1 MKLIYRCL
9 MASAVAAFTL
19 TSCSEDEV
27 PKIGFTTTTSDVVE
41 GSTLS
46 IPLSVAIPSGV
57 SPIVTLTGT
66 ATEELDFNWA
76 VSADGRELVF
86 ETFADDVFD
95 DETAIIEIT
104 GFNGDAAVGSTVKHT
119 VNISDPGLKAVLTW
133 TTGDGGSADL
143 DLILLK
149 ETSPGSGDYNEIDGS
164 FGTGTSET
172 LVLRGDETNAKY
184 AFGIAYYELGSNS
197 DDVDFTLTLS
207 TTAGTVNSNAKQIT
221 FSGSLT
227 QYHITA
233 ELSNVILTK
242 NNFNY
247 SGFSNL
253 FIDTPLEITLSWNA
267 GNGTAGDV
275 DMDLALYYLN
285 PATGLYESIDESTS
299 VSDPTETVVLSG
311 TEPNGTYGLRYRYYD
326 GTSNNLSFR
335 ATFALNEGGSF
346 SGTANSTI
354 IFNGVYTLS
363 NKTALGSS
371 NISQTFVKNG
381 STFSNFSVVSI
392 PVSGSDAQFK
402 DGGVMVKNKV
412 SKARTS
418 GQSIKREK
426 GLKDSTINLNR

>member
-1 MKLIYRCL
+1 MKLINRCL
-9 MASAVAAFTL
+9 MATAVAAFTL

-27 PKIGFTTTTSDVVE
+27 PKIGFTTNASDVVE

-57 SPIVTLTGT
+57 TPIITFTGT
-66 ATEELDFNWA
+66 ATEELDFDWA

-86 ETFADDVFD
+86 ETFADDIFD

-104 GFNGDAAVGSTVKHT
+104 GFNGDAAVGSTVRHT
-119 VNISDPGLKAVLTW
+119 VNISDPGMLVDLTW
-133 TTGDGGSADL
+133 IARDGGSADL
-143 DLILLK
+143 DVIIFK
-149 ETSPGSGDYNEIDGS
+149 ETSPGSGQYSELFISDSPGS
-164 FGTGTSET
+164 SET
-172 LVLRGDETNAKY
+172 TVLRGDYSNAKY
-184 AFGIAYYELGSNS
+184 AIGILYYGGSS
-197 DDVDFTLTLS
+197 DDVDFTLELS
-207 TTAGTVNSNAKQIT
+207 TTTGTINSNAKTIS
-221 FSGSLT
+221 FSGSLS
-227 QYHITA
+227 QYHQEEDTEIT
-233 ELSNVILTK
+233 NVTFTK

-299 VSDPTETVVLSG
+299 VSNPTEKVVLSG

-326 GTSNNLSFR
+326 GTSNNLSFT

-354 IFNGVYTLS
+354 TFNGVYTLS
-363 NKTALGSS
+363 NITEFGSS

-381 STFSNFSVVSI
+381 STFSNFSAVSI

-402 DGGVMVKNKV
+402 DGNVMVKNKV
-412 SKARTS
+412 SKARTG

-426 GLKDSTINLNR
+426 GLKGLTLNLNR